1 MEIIILIS
9 VYLLSVLITR
19 YTFIKISETNYKS
32 MFISLIPILNLF
44 FSLACF
50 YVYADEKYNF
60 NIERISDWFFG
71 IKEKD

>member
-60 NIERISDWFFG
+60 NIERILDWFFG
-71 IKEKD
+71 IKK

>member
-32 MFISLIPILNLF
+32 MFISFIPILNLF

-71 IKEKD
+71 IKKD

>member
-32 MFISLIPILNLF
+32 MFISFIPILNLF

-60 NIERISDWFFG
+60 NIEKISDWFFG
-71 IKEKD
+71 IKK

>member
-32 MFISLIPILNLF
+32 MFISFIPILNLF

-71 IKEKD
+71 IKKY

>member
-1 MEIIILIS
+1 METIVLIS

-32 MFISLIPILNLF
+32 MFISFIPILNLF

-71 IKEKD
+71 IKK

>member
-32 MFISLIPILNLF
+32 MFISFIPILNLF

-71 IKEKD
+71 IKK

>member
-19 YTFIKISETNYKS
+19 YAFIKISEANYKS
-32 MFISLIPILNLF
+32 MFISFIPILNLF

-50 YVYADEKYNF
+50 YVYAEEKYNY

-71 IKEKD
+71 IKKD

>member
-1 MEIIILIS
+1 METIVLIS

-19 YTFIKISETNYKS
+19 YSFIKISETNYKS
-32 MFISLIPILNLF
+32 MFISFIPILNLF

-60 NIERISDWFFG
+60 NIERISNWFFG
-71 IKEKD
+71 IKK

>member
-32 MFISLIPILNLF
+32 MFISFIPILNLF
-44 FSLACF
+44 FFMACLF
-50 YVYADEKYNF
+50 MYVDENYNVD
-60 NIERISDWFFG
+60 IEKISDWFFG
-71 IKEKD
+71 IKK